1 MAQIA
6 ADPALAAGIRDYTD
20 PTTTAQPKRQLGAGH
35 RQPPAECPRAGEVLH
50 PIIAAANGYNVILA
64 HNSTRSGSY
73 IVTLNRAA
81 TTVCSQTNDNARPGM
96 RNW

>member
-1 MAQIA
+1 M
-6 ADPALAAGIRDYTD
+6 
-20 PTTTAQPKRQLGAGH
+20 
-35 RQPPAECPRAGEVLH
+35 
-50 PIIAAANGYNVILA
+50 ILA